1 MMSNCSQ
8 GWFLIRILALK
19 RINWDCQPN
28 ARSNLKMRI
37 RVRMSSI
44 SFCLDISTF
53 VFLSVRAFL
62 IDRFPLPFSL
72 FVIIMWAIKSCLQWL
87 RFWMQSPLIFL
98 FLKQKESSRDHL
110 SVYGLMLP
118 LMKISPHSDWH
129 YDRKPFTESVW
140 YHRVINGNPRSPKWG
155 ERQKREE
162 PDFSRIP
169 IGCFLHCNSSHRIFC
184 RVEHSSLLF
193 SRRRRVQP
201 SSQTGQWWLLE
212 HPMADLTDFF
222 FLLKK
227 SAVMSSVFF
236 ANHNLER
243 VQRKLPPS

>member
-19 RINWDCQPN
+19 RINWGYQPN

-44 SFCLDISTF
+44 SFSVDISTF

-72 FVIIMWAIKSCLQWL
+72 FVIIIWTVKACLQWSP
-87 RFWMQSPLIFL
+87 FWMQSPLIFL
-98 FLKQKESSRDHL
+98 FWKQKKAAGIIFRGMVWCCPWWKSLHTPTDIMIESL
-110 SVYGLMLP
+110 
-118 LMKISPHSDWH
+118 
-129 YDRKPFTESVW
+129 FAESVC
-140 YHRVINGNPRSPKWG
+140 YHRVINRNPRSPKWG
-155 ERQKREE
+155 KDKKGKSQ
-162 PDFSRIP
+162 I
-169 IGCFLHCNSSHRIFC
+169 FLESLLAASYIATLATEFFC

-201 SSQTGQWWLLE
+201 SS
-212 HPMADLTDFF
+212 
-222 FLLKK
+222 
-227 SAVMSSVFF
+227 
-236 ANHNLER
+236 
-243 VQRKLPPS
+243 